1 MPGLTLRGI
10 TKRYGT
16 RLAPVDALRG
26 VDLDIPQGSY
36 IAIQGESGS
45 GKSTLL
51 NILGL
56 LDAPSTGSYLI
67 DRQDVAALKEHAAC
81 AHRSETFAFVFQAF
95 HLLDRRSV
103 VENVELS
110 MHYRG
115 VDPGTMR
122 TRALAALEDV
132 GIADLADAR
141 PRQLSGG
148 QRQRVA
154 IARAVASG
162 APIVVADE
170 PTGNLDSSTTDAVMT
185 SFENL
190 RHHGATLILVTHSE
204 QVAQHA
210 DRQIHVVDGKVQEPT
225 DDRSNEEMP
234 LLKPRERPKTPG
246 KPSTVRPA
254 AAVKDAA
261 ENMLSRP
268 GRAAGLTAAIA
279 VAAALFVATLGLS
292 ATAQQQV
299 SESFDAVKSR
309 DVTATVSGDGVSATI
324 GSRLP
329 DAAQSLA
336 DLNGTDAV
344 AILEDLDTVSVRVGS
359 PRDAVE
365 TSAYAG
371 YGDIRAALRLDID
384 WTDAPVRSL
393 TADQVLV
400 GTYLAEGI
408 GMAPVDLAP
417 TIEIAGQTFVVAGV
431 ITDSPRAPDLLGK
444 AVIGGSVRDS
454 ESVQHPTNTVTAY
467 VVTELGAAASV
478 AEEAPLVLDPFRPER
493 VDVSAPPL
501 ADSLRANVEASV
513 ALSLALLTIVTGLAA
528 AASVTIATL
537 SAVAERRNE
546 IGLRRATGA
555 RKRHIATMLL
565 LESLLIGLFGSILG
579 IVAGMAAVL
588 AVTIAQRWTPVFD
601 PMLALAAIGAG
612 VGIAA
617 LGAVA
622 GAVRAN
628 RIVPADALRS

>member
-1 MPGLTLRGI
+1 MPGLTLRDI

-16 RLAPVDALRG
+16 RQSSVDALRG
-26 VDLDIPQGSY
+26 VDLEIPQGSY
-36 IAIQGESGS
+36 IAILGESGS

-56 LDAPSTGSYLI
+56 LDAPSTGNYLI
-67 DRQDVAALKEHAAC
+67 DSQDVAALKERAAC

-115 VDPGTMR
+115 VDATRMR
-122 TRALAALEDV
+122 TRALAALADV
-132 GIADLADAR
+132 GIPDLADAK

-154 IARAVASG
+154 IARALASG
-162 APIVVADE
+162 APIIVADE
-170 PTGNLDSSTTDAVMT
+170 PTGNLDSSTTEAVMT

-190 RHHGATLILVTHSE
+190 RHHGATLVLVTHSE
-204 QVAQHA
+204 QIAQHA
-210 DRQIHVVDGKVQEPT
+210 DRQIHVVDGKVQERT
-225 DDRSNEEMP
+225 EDGCTERLP
-234 LLKPRERPKTPG
+234 LIRPREEPKTPG
-246 KPSTVRPA
+246 KASTVRPA
-254 AAVKDAA
+254 AAVRDAA
-261 ENMLSRP
+261 ANMLSRP
-268 GRAAGLTAAIA
+268 GRAAGLIAAIA
-279 VAAALFVATLGLS
+279 VAATLFVATLGLS

-324 GSRLP
+324 ETGIP
-329 DAAQSLA
+329 DAARSLA
-336 DLNGTDAV
+336 ELNGSASV
-344 AILEDLDTVSVRVGS
+344 AILEDLGTASVRVGA
-359 PRDAVE
+359 PRDAVD
-365 TSAYAG
+365 TSTYAS
-371 YGDIRAALRLDID
+371 YGDIRTALRLDID
-384 WTDAPVRSL
+384 WTDAPVASL
-393 TADQVLV
+393 ASNQVLV
-400 GTYLAEGI
+400 GEYLAEGI

-417 TIEIAGQTFVVAGV
+417 TIEIAGRTLVVVGV

-444 AVIGGSVRDS
+444 AVIGGG
-454 ESVQHPTNTVTAY
+454 ESPESANLPTSTVTAY
-467 VVTELGAAASV
+467 VVTELGAAASI
-478 AEEAPLVLDPFRPER
+478 AEEAPLVLDPVQPER
-493 VDVSAPPL
+493 VDVASPPP

-546 IGLRRATGA
+546 IGLRRAIGA
-555 RKRHIATMLL
+555 RKSHIATMLL
-565 LESLLIGLFGSILG
+565 LESLLIGLFGSLLG
-579 IVAGMAAVL
+579 IVTGMAAVL

-601 PMLALAAIGAG
+601 PVLALAALGAG
-612 VGIAA
+612 IAIAA
-617 LGAVA
+617 LGAIA